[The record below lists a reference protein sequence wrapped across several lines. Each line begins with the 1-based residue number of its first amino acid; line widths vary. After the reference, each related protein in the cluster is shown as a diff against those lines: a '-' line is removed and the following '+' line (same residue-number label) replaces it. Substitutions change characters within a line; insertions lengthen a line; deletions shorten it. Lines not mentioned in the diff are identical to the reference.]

1 MSGERILV
9 VEDEAV
15 IAKDIKIGLKDMGY
29 EVSAIIDTGEMA
41 IKEVEK
47 DKPDLVLMD
56 IVLKKGG
63 INGIEAATQ
72 IRSRFKTPVIFLTA
86 YVDDDIINHIKK
98 TEPFGYLVKPFDPK
112 ELRVVIEIALYKHQ
126 MEMEREKLIC
136 KLQDSLAKIH
146 KLQGLIPICASCK
159 KMRNDQGYWQ
169 LVEAYF
175 QEHTEAEFTHTVC
188 PECEKKIYS
197 ELYESEQKKDE
208 S

>member
-1 MSGERILV
+1 MSDERILV
-9 VEDEAV
+9 VEDEAI
-15 IAKDIKIGLKDMGY
+15 IAKDIKNSLKEMGY
-29 EVSAIIDTGEMA
+29 EVLAVVDTGEMA
-41 IKEVEK
+41 IKKVED

-56 IVLKKGG
+56 VALKGEIDG
-63 INGIEAATQ
+63 IKAATQ
-72 IRSRFKTPVIFLTA
+72 VRSRFNIPIIFLAA
-86 YVDDDIINHIKK
+86 YVDENMVKHIKN
-98 TEPFGYLVKPFDPK
+98 TEPFGYLIKPFDPK
-112 ELRVVIEIALYKHQ
+112 ELHIVIEIALYKHQ

-146 KLQGLIPICASCK
+146 KLRGLIPICASCK

-188 PECEKKIYS
+188 PECEKKLYS
-197 ELYESEQKKDE
+197 KLYKSEQKEAE